1 MPERP
6 EEIATL
12 ELLLEAIRVAHEA
25 VYDLHRRLA
34 AGEAAGRSQEL
45 VKESA
50 RIVLELAPQLAGDAW
65 RLFTRWSE
73 ESALDPERAES
84 TAELLAAEV
93 RSIDPELRALLARQT
108 EIAREL
114 RRELE

>member
-6 EEIATL
+6 QEIATL

-45 VKESA
+45 VNESA
-50 RIVLELAPQLAGDAW
+50 RIVLELAPKLAGDAW
-65 RLFTRWSE
+65 RLVARWSD
-73 ESALDPERAES
+73 ESVLDPEQAEG
-84 TAELLAAEV
+84 TADLLAAEV
-93 RSIDPELRALLARQT
+93 RRIEPELRALLARQV
-108 EIAREL
+108 EIVREL
-114 RRELE
+114 RSQL